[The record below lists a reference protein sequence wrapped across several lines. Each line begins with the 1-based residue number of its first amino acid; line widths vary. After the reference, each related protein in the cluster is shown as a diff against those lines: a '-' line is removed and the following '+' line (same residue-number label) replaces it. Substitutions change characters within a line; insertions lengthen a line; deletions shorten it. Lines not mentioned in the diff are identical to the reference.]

1 MHELLRGQGIS
12 YVQPLKDN
20 SSEIENEL
28 KSLGGKYTV
37 LERKYDKI
45 QMQLKE
51 EKKRKNQLEIQVY

>member
-45 QMQLKE
+45 QM
-51 EKKRKNQLEIQVY
+51 

>member
-12 YVQPLKDN
+12 YAQPLKDN
-20 SSEIENEL
+20 PSEIENQL

-45 QMQLKE
+45 QIELKE